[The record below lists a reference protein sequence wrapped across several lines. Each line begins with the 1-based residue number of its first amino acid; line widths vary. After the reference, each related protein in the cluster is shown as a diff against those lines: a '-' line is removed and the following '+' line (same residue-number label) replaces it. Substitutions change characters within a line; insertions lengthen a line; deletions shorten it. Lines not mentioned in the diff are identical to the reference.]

1 MTMED
6 FRLFHEDNF
15 DSFSKSTI
23 KKVSA
28 YIHRRLATQ
37 AKREIELSVLPFQD
51 FQKLCTEDT
60 YQEEESVVFHVH
72 GLPVI
77 VHSSV
82 LGQALFALPPKRRD
96 IVLLFYFADRNEPQI
111 GRLLNLDTS
120 TINRR
125 RNAALRLLRAIL
137 EEMGYGS

>member
-15 DSFSKSTI
+15 DSFSKNTI

-60 YQEEESVVFHVH
+60 YQEEESVVFHVQ

-77 VHSSV
+77 VHNSV

-111 GRLLNLDTS
+111 GRLLHLDTS

-125 RNAALRLLRAIL
+125 RNAALRLLRVIL
-137 EEMGYGS
+137 EEMDYGV

>member
-15 DSFSKSTI
+15 DSFSKNTI
-23 KKVSA
+23 KKISA
-28 YIHRRLATQ
+28 YIRRRLATQ

-60 YQEEESVVFHVH
+60 YQEEESVVFHVQ
-72 GLPVI
+72 GLPVT
-77 VHSSV
+77 VHNSV

-111 GRLLNLDTS
+111 GRLLHLDTS

-137 EEMGYGS
+137 EEMDYGV